1 MFSPIIK
8 DGIRLAK
15 KIICIEIALTML
27 ISTVIIV
34 FAGKYAGIS
43 SLIGGIIFI
52 LANIVFCL
60 KAFIFSGA
68 RQKQQVIKSFFWG
81 ETLKFIII
89 IFSIVFV
96 NSVFSIQ
103 IFFMLGMLLFL
114 LFINA
119 FLPFII
125 KQI

>member
-1 MFSPIIK
+1 
-8 DGIRLAK
+8 
-15 KIICIEIALTML
+15 ML

-43 SLIGGIIFI
+43 SLIGGVIFI
-52 LANIVFCL
+52 LANIVFCF

>member
-15 KIICIEIALTML
+15 KIIFVEITLTML
-27 ISTVIIV
+27 ISAVIIV
-34 FAGKYAGIS
+34 FAGKYEGIS

-96 NSVFSIQ
+96 SSVFSIQ

>member
-15 KIICIEIALTML
+15 KIIFVEITLTML

-34 FAGKYAGIS
+34 FAGKYEGIS